1 MLTSTP
7 GRMPPLE
14 SSARP
19 VMVPVVDCAAAGS
32 AATRIAAVVTKSLKT
47 LKIIAPPPDS
57 GSESG
62 LPGEDI
68 RNRAPSRAGRYTA
81 EAPVMDAA
89 DLSPIPE
96 TQRTQPAFDLFLI
109 FLAANVVATTLQTGA
124 VLASR
129 YGGRDAMVLV
139 VVGALFG
146 ALLVAVL
153 APVGSRFGV
162 PSMVAARDPLGLRGA
177 QAVSGLL
184 YLTNFAWIAVNN
196 TIAASVCSQL
206 LGGPGSAWVWSAAIG
221 VAATLIV
228 ARGPRAVGLADRI
241 AVPLMA
247 MAGFMLTW
255 AAFTLPARVELAVA
269 VAPPSILWGIDVV
282 IGYQVSWLLMFA
294 DYSRYTRSPGASA
307 TAVFAGLAIPAL
319 WLMPL
324 GWSLARIAGS
334 DDPGAMLAATGMG
347 WWAALLVVLATVTTN
362 FVNIYMSS
370 LAWRTLAPQS
380 TGTGSV
386 WVIGL
391 VGTALGLIST
401 AWLTSFAD
409 LMVLL
414 GSVLVPVGGIFLAH
428 FVILRSKVDVAA
440 IYQTAA
446 MPAFNLAGVAA
457 WVLGFAVYKLAA
469 PIGATLPALATS
481 MAVFLL
487 VRRLARA

>member
-1 MLTSTP
+1 
-7 GRMPPLE
+7 
-14 SSARP
+14 
-19 VMVPVVDCAAAGS
+19 
-32 AATRIAAVVTKSLKT
+32 
-47 LKIIAPPPDS
+47 
-57 GSESG
+57 
-62 LPGEDI
+62 
-68 RNRAPSRAGRYTA
+68 
-81 EAPVMDAA
+81 MDAA

-428 FVILRSKVDVAA
+428 FVVLRSKVDVAA

>member
-1 MLTSTP
+1 
-7 GRMPPLE
+7 
-14 SSARP
+14 
-19 VMVPVVDCAAAGS
+19 
-32 AATRIAAVVTKSLKT
+32 
-47 LKIIAPPPDS
+47 
-57 GSESG
+57 
-62 LPGEDI
+62 
-68 RNRAPSRAGRYTA
+68 
-81 EAPVMDAA
+81 MDAA

-228 ARGPRAVGLADRI
+228 TRGPRAVGLADRV

-247 MAGFMLTW
+247 IAGGMLTW
-255 AAFTLPARVELAVA
+255 AAFTLPARVELAVT

-282 IGYQVSWLLMFA
+282 IGYQLSWLLMFA

-334 DDPGAMLAATGMG
+334 DDPGAMLSATGMG

-428 FVILRSKVDVAA
+428 FVVLRSKVDVAA

-457 WVLGFAVYKLAA
+457 WVLGFAAYQLAA

>member
-32 AATRIAAVVTKSLKT
+32 AATRIAAVVTKSLKA
-47 LKIIAPPPDS
+47 LKIIVPPPDS

-62 LPGEDI
+62 LPTEGI
-68 RNRAPSRAGRYTA
+68 RNRAPVPAGGYTA
-81 EAPVMDAA
+81 DAPAMDAA

-96 TQRTQPAFDLFLI
+96 TRRTQPAFDLFLI

-255 AAFTLPARVELAVA
+255 AAVTLPAKVELAVA

-282 IGYQVSWLLMFA
+282 IGYQLSWLLMFA

-347 WWAALLVVLATVTTN
+347 GWAALLVVLATLTTN

-409 LMVLL
+409 LMVML

-428 FVILRSKVDVAA
+428 FVVLRSKVDVAA

-446 MPAFNLAGVAA
+446 MPAFNIAGVAA